1 MTKKDYIEG
10 KTKAGFAYKIK
21 YNNLNNMELLDVFAE
36 IDENPLAVAK
46 AINMLL
52 GKEGKKALYDF
63 VRLKD
68 GTVPAD
74 LVTENLMEIF
84 SSIKEIKN

>member
-1 MTKKDYIEG
+1 MTKKEYIEG
-10 KTKAGFAYKIK
+10 KTTSGFAFKIK
-21 YNNLNNMELLDVFAE
+21 YNNLNNMELLDVLE
-36 IDENPLAVAK
+36 EVDENPLAIPT

-52 GKEGKKALYDF
+52 GKDAKKALYDF
-63 VRLKD
+63 VRLED

>member
-1 MTKKDYIEG
+1 
-10 KTKAGFAYKIK
+10 
-21 YNNLNNMELLDVFAE
+21 
-36 IDENPLAVAK
+36 
-46 AINMLL
+46 MLL

-63 VRLKD
+63 VRLED

-74 LVTENLMEIF
+74 LVTDNLMEIF

>member
-10 KTKAGFAYKIK
+10 KTKAGFAFKIK
-21 YNNLNNMELLDVFAE
+21 YNNLNNMELLDVLE
-36 IDENPLAVAK
+36 EVDENPLAIAT

-52 GKEGKKALYDF
+52 GKDGKKALYDF
-63 VRLKD
+63 VRLED

-74 LVTENLMEIF
+74 LVIGNLMEIF
-84 SSIKEIKN
+84 SNIKEIKN